1 MMMMAVY
8 GLVLSKQNG
17 GTFNKDATNVLAYGE
32 LVLKESTEGEGLI
45 PFEIEL
51 DYKATDRVP
60 TRIIIV
66 ASASYYGDYFQGS
79 TSSKMWLDDITLE
92 YDYE

>member
-1 MMMMAVY
+1 M
-8 GLVLSKQNG
+8 
-17 GTFNKDATNVLAYGE
+17 LAYGE

-66 ASASYYGDYFQGS
+66 ASASYYGDI
-79 TSSKMWLDDITLE
+79 SKVVQVVKCGWMI
-92 YDYE
+92 